1 MAEDDS
7 KTRTIEEEGFV
18 EAPLLTVPEAA
29 RYLGLGRRLVYELI
43 ERGEITAVKRRG
55 ATLIDKESLDR
66 FRASGRLA

>member
-1 MAEDDS
+1 
-7 KTRTIEEEGFV
+7 
-18 EAPLLTVPEAA
+18 VPEAA